1 MGTYKYWKFETRDY
15 AINNA
20 LQKKSSLEDA
30 VSFYKKHHNLKS
42 TAKKEADPDD
52 PLSDLNVK
60 NTLDISIVDKIPVKR
75 NSSDLILKCV
85 DYLLNKKD
93 SSAALKY
100 SKDALSKIEAM
111 NYMKYPEK
119 DRKEIQRNLN
129 KIISKSE
136 KIIDGKLK

>member
-1 MGTYKYWKFETRDY
+1 M
-15 AINNA
+15 
-20 LQKKSSLEDA
+20 
-30 VSFYKKHHNLKS
+30 
-42 TAKKEADPDD
+42 
-52 PLSDLNVK
+52 SDLNVK

-85 DYLLNKKD
+85 DYLLNKKTL
-93 SSAALKY
+93 AALKY
-100 SKDALSKIEAM
+100 SRDALSKIEAM

-119 DRKEIQRNLN
+119 DRKEIQNNLN